1 MTLLVI
7 VMLLMLTSVIFPS
20 MTMADDIRY
29 CKQCDVILGALAPV
43 HQKDDD
49 KSNFGKCKKE
59 AFNVWAMPRVEAL
72 LFAVD
77 QVNNDPNILADT
89 KLGIH
94 ILDTCGIDTVATEE
108 AKKFIQKEKCN
119 HVNSDFHFDGKC
131 NKHAHFVGVVGEMYS
146 SVSKSLATFLQPWA
160 IPLVSPA
167 STSVDLSDKTRYKY
181 FARTVP
187 SDKFQF
193 RVILDILK
201 KFKWTLISTLVS
213 DGSFSE
219 EVRKFTGL
227 AEKNGICNTALLRI
241 PKHPTFVDFED
252 TLCKIFEEEDSNVV
266 ILFTNVEDTKRI
278 FNASHHLH
286 EKKSCK

>member
-1 MTLLVI
+1 
-7 VMLLMLTSVIFPS
+7 MLLILAIVIFPS
-20 MTMADDIRY
+20 MAMADEIYY
-29 CKQCDVILGALAPV
+29 CNHCDVILGALAPV

-49 KSNFGKCKKE
+49 KSNFGKCKNE

-77 QVNNDPNILADT
+77 QVNNDSNILADT

-131 NKHAHFVGVVGEMYS
+131 NNHTHFVGVVGEMYS
-146 SVSKSLATFLQPWA
+146 SVSKSLTTFLQPWA
-160 IPLVSPA
+160 IPVVSPA
-167 STSVDLSDKTRYKY
+167 STSVDLSDYFSYKY

-201 KFKWTLISTLVS
+201 KLKWTLISTLVS
-213 DGSFSE
+213 EGSFSE
-219 EVRKFTGL
+219 EVRRFTGL
-227 AEKNGICNTALLRI
+227 AKKNGICNTELRRI
-241 PKHPTFVDFED
+241 PKHPTVDDFED

-278 FNASHHLH
+278 FNASHHLY
-286 EKKSCK
+286 EQKSSK

>member
-1 MTLLVI
+1 MTSLPI
-7 VMLLMLTSVIFPS
+7 IMLLTLTIIFFPS
-20 MTMADDIRY
+20 MTMEEIKY
-29 CKQCDVILGALAPV
+29 CDQCDIILGALAPV

-49 KSNFGKCKKE
+49 ESNFGKCKNE

-77 QVNNDPNILADT
+77 QVNNDPNILVNT
-89 KLGIH
+89 KLGIQ
-94 ILDTCGIDTVATEE
+94 ILDSCGIDTIATEE
-108 AKKFIQKEKCN
+108 AKKFIQEEQCN

-131 NKHAHFVGVVGEMYS
+131 KKHSHFVGVVGEMYS

-201 KFKWTLISTLVS
+201 EFKWTLISTLVS

-219 EVRKFTGL
+219 EVRKFTDL
-227 AEKNGICNTALLRI
+227 AEKNGICNTELYRV
-241 PKHPTFVDFED
+241 PKHPTFDDFKD
-252 TLCKIFEEEDSNVV
+252 IICQIFEEEDSNVV

-278 FNASHHLH
+278 FNASHHLY
-286 EKKSCK
+286 EQKSCK

>member
-1 MTLLVI
+1 
-7 VMLLMLTSVIFPS
+7 MLAIVIFPS
-20 MTMADDIRY
+20 MSMADEIYY
-29 CKQCDVILGALAPV
+29 CDQCDVILGALAPV

-49 KSNFGKCKKE
+49 KSNFGKCKNE

-77 QVNNDPNILADT
+77 QVNNDSNILADM

-131 NKHAHFVGVVGEMYS
+131 NNHTHFVGVVGEMYS
-146 SVSKSLATFLQPWA
+146 SVSKSLTTFLQPWA
-160 IPLVSPA
+160 IPVVSPA
-167 STSVDLSDKTRYKY
+167 STSVDLSDETRYKY

-201 KFKWTLISTLVS
+201 KLKWTLISTLVS

-227 AEKNGICNTALLRI
+227 LEKNGICNTREILRI
-241 PKHPTFVDFED
+241 PKHPTFDDFEEK
-252 TLCKIFEEEDSNVV
+252 LCKIFEEEDSNVV

-278 FNASHHLH
+278 FNASHHLY
-286 EKKSCK
+286 EQKSSK

>member
-1 MTLLVI
+1 
-7 VMLLMLTSVIFPS
+7 MLLMLPIIFFPS
-20 MTMADDIRY
+20 MTMKEIKY
-29 CKQCDVILGALAPV
+29 CDQCDIMLGALAPV

-49 KSNFGKCKKE
+49 ESNFGKCKNE

-77 QVNNDPNILADT
+77 QVNKDPNILINT
-89 KLGIH
+89 TLGIH
-94 ILDTCGIDTVATEE
+94 ILDSCGIDTVATEE
-108 AKKFIQKEKCN
+108 AKKFIQEEQCN

-131 NKHAHFVGVVGEMYS
+131 KNHSHFVGVVGEMYS

-201 KFKWTLISTLVS
+201 EFKWTLISTLVS

-219 EVRKFTGL
+219 EVRKFTNL
-227 AEKNGICNTALLRI
+227 AEKNGICNTAPHRVHRV
-241 PKHPTFVDFED
+241 PKHPTFDNFKNII
-252 TLCKIFEEEDSNVV
+252 CQIFKEKDSNVV

-278 FNASHHLH
+278 FNASHHLY
-286 EKKSCK
+286 EQTSCK

>member
-1 MTLLVI
+1 
-7 VMLLMLTSVIFPS
+7 MLLMLTIIFFPS
-20 MTMADDIRY
+20 MMAMKEIKY
-29 CKQCDVILGALAPV
+29 CDQCDIILGALAPV

-49 KSNFGKCKKE
+49 ESNFGKCKNE
-59 AFNVWAMPRVEAL
+59 SFNVWAMPRVEAM
-72 LFAVD
+72 LFAVK
-77 QVNNDPNILADT
+77 QVNDDPNILVGT

-94 ILDTCGIDTVATEE
+94 ILDSCGIDTVATEE
-108 AKKFIQKEKCN
+108 AKKFIQEEQCN
-119 HVNSDFHFDGKC
+119 HVNSEIHFDGRC
-131 NKHAHFVGVVGEMYS
+131 NDHSHFVGVVGEMYS

-193 RVILDILK
+193 RVIMDILK
-201 KFKWTLISTLVS
+201 EFKWTLISTLVS

-219 EVRKFTGL
+219 EVRKFTNL
-227 AEKNGICNTALLRI
+227 AEKNGTCNTALHRV
-241 PKHPTFVDFED
+241 PKHPTFDHFTD
-252 TLCKIFEEEDSNVV
+252 IMCKIFKEEDSNVV

-278 FNASHHLH
+278 FNASHHLY
-286 EKKSCK
+286 EQKSCK

>member
-1 MTLLVI
+1 MTLLAI
-7 VMLLMLTSVIFPS
+7 IMLLVLTIIFFPP
-20 MTMADDIRY
+20 MTIEEIKY
-29 CKQCDVILGALAPV
+29 CDQCDILLGALAPV

-49 KSNFGKCKKE
+49 ESNFGKCKNE

-77 QVNNDPNILADT
+77 QVNNDPNILVNT
-89 KLGIH
+89 KLGIQ
-94 ILDTCGIDTVATEE
+94 ILDSCGIDTIATEE
-108 AKKFIQKEKCN
+108 AKKFIQEEQCN
-119 HVNSDFHFDGKC
+119 HANWDFHFDGKC
-131 NKHAHFVGVVGEMYS
+131 KKHSHFVGVVGEMYS

-201 KFKWTLISTLVS
+201 EFKWTLISTLVS

-219 EVRKFTGL
+219 EVRKFTDL
-227 AEKNGICNTALLRI
+227 AEKNGICNTELHRV
-241 PKHPTFVDFED
+241 PKHPTFDDFKNII
-252 TLCKIFEEEDSNVV
+252 CQIFKEEDSNVV

-278 FNASHHLH
+278 FNASHHLY
-286 EKKSCK
+286 EQKSCK